1 MVVKHMTLGNIV
13 ITGANGQVGRQL
25 LTSLQGKCQNLIAL
39 VRNSI
44 ELGAVEVITD
54 WLNSDQAKEAIFNAD
69 AIVHLAGNLKPERGD
84 YISANIRTTET
95 LISSLNKNKNKRIIF
110 LSYVGVSLNSSNP
123 YLSTKAKA
131 ENLLQASGY
140 PITILR
146 CSHIIGSPSQP
157 SLTAEK
163 MLSHNGK
170 SVTVLGSGKQLIQ
183 PVFLGDVVLGIIK
196 ALEQNHDGIFDFTGP
211 DIMTM
216 DDLVKMINKNPYI
229 KINHISPF
237 FAKLLPLITSDL
249 IGPLIEVMLANSL
262 GNSQNFINTF
272 KFKFTSLKEEIWLKE
287 NQ

>member
-1 MVVKHMTLGNIV
+1 MTLGNIV
-13 ITGANGQVGRQL
+13 VTGANGQVGRQV

-44 ELGAVEVITD
+44 ELSADEVITN
-54 WLNSDQAKEAIFNAD
+54 WLNSDQAKEAIANAD

-84 YISANIRTTET
+84 YISANIKTTET
-95 LISSLNKNKNKRIIF
+95 LISSLNKNKNRRIIF
-110 LSYVGVSLNSSNP
+110 LSYVGASSDSSNP
-123 YLSTKAKA
+123 YLSTKARA

-157 SLTAEK
+157 GLTAEK
-163 MLSHNGK
+163 MLSQNGK
-170 SVTVLGSGKQLIQ
+170 SVTILGTGKQQIK

-196 ALEQNHDGIFDFTGP
+196 ALEQNHGGVFDFTGP

-216 DDLVKMINKNPYI
+216 DDLVKMINRNPYL
-229 KINHISPF
+229 KINHIPSF
-237 FAKLLPLITSDL
+237 FAKLLPLITSEL
-249 IGPLIEVMLANSL
+249 TGPLVEVMLANSL
-262 GNSQNFINTF
+262 GNSQNFIDTF
-272 KFKFTSLKEEIWLKE
+272 KFKFTSLKEEIWLKK